1 MYKDD
6 DAALDLRLHRLIRV
20 IQDDG
25 AARGGEGG
33 SVARACNIELKMCD
47 RRN

>member
-6 DAALDLRLHRLIRV
+6 NAGLDLRLHRLIRA

-25 AARGGEGG
+25 AARAR
-33 SVARACNIELKMCD
+33 SVARVCNIEFKMCD